1 MIRGWSQTRFDKFRK
16 NHQNLMQ
23 TRKTRPYQNELMQ
36 TTFSILPVIRG
47 WSQTRFDTFRK
58 NHQNLMQTRNQNELM
73 QTTFWILPVYAQNM
87 IFLVNSSVYC

>member
-36 TTFSILPVIRG
+36 TTFSVLPVIRG
-47 WSQTRFDTFRK
+47 WSQTRFDKFRK
-58 NHQNLMQTRNQNELM
+58 NQYELM
-73 QTTFWILPVYAQNM
+73 QTTFWISAQNM
-87 IFLVNSSVYC
+87 SFLVNNSVYC